1 MELQRT
7 LEGHGGCVNTVSF
20 NPAGD
25 LLVSGS
31 DDQSVMLWDWRR
43 GGYLWKN
50 TVVDTQASEFDNR
63 LRVAYALRCCDL

>member
-20 NPAGD
+20 DPSGS

-31 DDQSVMLWDWRR
+31 DDQRIIIWDWEAGEGSSKGPFGLEGR
-43 GGYLWKN
+43 
-50 TVVDTQASEFDNR
+50 
-63 LRVAYALRCCDL
+63 